1 MGNEYALKVIH
12 IDNAEPLKVK
22 VIYPYF
28 ENTLSKW
35 LKKLHPPNETD
46 EYVKWMRAKVFP
58 KIRKLWQILLKMKDN
73 GININK
79 PYCMPLINGVP
90 KLLYIHEEDGEK
102 NKGDTPDDGF
112 SSSNQGQNE
121 QEPPSFNQEQN
132 NDKDKDKNNL
142 DLDYLIEVLNGIV
155 TKLRSD
161 GSYELRKYIDE
172 LHKYIEELQVF
183 WKSNQDKSEHPQH
196 YHLLSMHPI
205 LYNSDEKSKFLQLF
219 YDVTWEY
226 GLSSWL
232 DMKMHWGH
240 FQSRMMSAKKRRVYE
255 ATLHHK
261 SRKSQN
267 HAYNRARG
275 DQGTHSS
282 SQGYELNEFKRRRIH
297 GNPLS
302 SHAHDQEQSDL
313 GSLSSNQ
320 RQSDQ
325 KSLSFNQEQSN
336 QKTPY
341 YCRGSD
347 VVRFTRNVLAH
358 FNDNDK
364 NPKGERLAGDEIVET
379 VDRDLA
385 VCSLY
390 YTYAKQFIADQATE
404 ELIEGYWK
412 NYQQERWDNLKD
424 EILKKAKKRGPGQ
437 KEAQLISQAYQ
448 LVPLQLYVRTRCQ
461 PGKWMKAEEIF
472 KRRPP
477 T

>member
-1 MGNEYALKVIH
+1 
-12 IDNAEPLKVK
+12 
-22 VIYPYF
+22 
-28 ENTLSKW
+28 
-35 LKKLHPPNETD
+35 
-46 EYVKWMRAKVFP
+46 
-58 KIRKLWQILLKMKDN
+58 
-73 GININK
+73 
-79 PYCMPLINGVP
+79 
-90 KLLYIHEEDGEK
+90 
-102 NKGDTPDDGF
+102 
-112 SSSNQGQNE
+112 
-121 QEPPSFNQEQN
+121 
-132 NDKDKDKNNL
+132 
-142 DLDYLIEVLNGIV
+142 
-155 TKLRSD
+155 
-161 GSYELRKYIDE
+161 
-172 LHKYIEELQVF
+172 
-183 WKSNQDKSEHPQH
+183 
-196 YHLLSMHPI
+196 MHPI